1 MGGTPL
7 VALIYLSRL
16 EQPLWMGI
24 QIAKLEY
31 GCVIFHCHLDW
42 QRVQPFGRW
51 IAPAATG
58 TLCWQLDVLSP
69 LRAENRPGIQSPL
82 GSDFFT
88 LLLDLP
94 HSCLVLQHAAG
105 QSGSSFQS
113 TMVQEIKLYLKEK
126 WKTFKMWWM
135 ILFRCKGKS
144 AQNHGFCSFPPHKT
158 GGVPAIFPLAL
169 LGKTQCFTR
178 PCRPRPCSSARHLP
192 SCSPGTG
199 DQWRMNTLW
208 WTYKKQWKMAIEI
221 VDFPINSMVIFHGKM
236 LVHQRVMRSSAFLS
250 YQPLM
255 FFKMEKFKRI
265 QTILEKGPQKRWSY
279 KPI

>member
-1 MGGTPL
+1 MQDPAGYHMSRETQVRREAFCVPLVQTLSFAPRILALGGRRTAADLHVNLEAKAETKFLVIKQSQHPRWMGGTPL

-24 QIAKLEY
+24 QIVKLQY
-31 GCVIFHCHLDW
+31 GCVIFRCHLDW

-82 GSDFFT
+82 GSDFCT

-94 HSCLVLQHAAG
+94 HSCLVLQHAAS

-113 TMVQEIKLYLKEK
+113 TMVEEIKLYLKEK
-126 WKTFKMWWM
+126 WKTFKIWWM

-144 AQNHGFCSFPPHKT
+144 AQNPGFCSFPPHKT
-158 GGVPAIFPLAL
+158 GGFRQSFP
-169 LGKTQCFTR
+169 
-178 PCRPRPCSSARHLP
+178 
-192 SCSPGTG
+192 
-199 DQWRMNTLW
+199 
-208 WTYKKQWKMAIEI
+208 
-221 VDFPINSMVIFHGKM
+221 
-236 LVHQRVMRSSAFLS
+236 
-250 YQPLM
+250 
-255 FFKMEKFKRI
+255 
-265 QTILEKGPQKRWSY
+265 
-279 KPI
+279 